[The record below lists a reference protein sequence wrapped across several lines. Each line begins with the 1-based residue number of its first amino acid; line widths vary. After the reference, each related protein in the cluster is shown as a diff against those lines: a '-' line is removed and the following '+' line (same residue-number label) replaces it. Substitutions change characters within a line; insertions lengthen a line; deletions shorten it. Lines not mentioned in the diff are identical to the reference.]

1 MTPAN
6 QTIQR
11 GRGKGRDQW
20 EIRKFLNG
28 LGLTMTAVAKK
39 ANTYPPVVTD
49 TLRGVRNHGRV
60 LAVLEEL
67 GCPKELLYPLEYGRR
82 AA

>member
-20 EIRKFLNG
+20 EIRRFLSEIN
-28 LGLTMTAVAKK
+28 LTMTAVAVK
-39 ANTYPPVVTD
+39 AETHLPVVTD
-49 TLRGVRNHGRV
+49 TVRGVRNHGRV
-60 LAVLEEL
+60 LQVLEDL
-67 GCPKELLYPLEYGRR
+67 GCPKEVLYPQEYARE